1 MRKVSPRPKFSF
13 LSVFPVSRYTVFI
26 YSWQLTMF
34 LDYQLVHPIVGHPR
48 GPFKEAPAFRIAL
61 FADRVSAGFP
71 SPATDY
77 LEPGLD
83 LNEFLV
89 NNKAA
94 SFLFTVTGESMM
106 GAGIMDGDK
115 VIVDRSVTPRSG
127 DIVIAAVDNEYT
139 IKRLRFDDVGVSLV
153 PANPRYETITLSEGR
168 ELVIW
173 GVVTGVVRKYR

>member
-1 MRKVSPRPKFSF
+1 MLMEF
-13 LSVFPVSRYTVFI
+13 
-26 YSWQLTMF
+26 
-34 LDYQLVHPIVGHPR
+34 QLVSSLVGCPS
-48 GPFKEAPAFRIAL
+48 GPFREVPEFRIGL
-61 FADRVSAGFP
+61 FSDRISAGFP

-94 SFLFTVTGESMM
+94 SFLFTVTGVSMI

-115 VIVDRSVTPRSG
+115 VIVDRSLTPRSG
-127 DIVIAAVDNEYT
+127 DIVIAALDDEYT
-139 IKRLRFDDVGVSLV
+139 IKRLYFDDTGVRLE
-153 PANPRYETITLSEGR
+153 PANPRYQTITLTEGR
-168 ELVIW
+168 ELTIW

>member
-1 MRKVSPRPKFSF
+1 MLLNFH
-13 LSVFPVSRYTVFI
+13 
-26 YSWQLTMF
+26 
-34 LDYQLVHPIVGHPR
+34 LVPSLAGDPL
-48 GPFKEAPAFRIAL
+48 GPFGTAPSFRIAL
-61 FADRVSAGFP
+61 FSDRISAGFP

-94 SFLFTVTGESMM
+94 SFLFTVTGVSMT

-115 VIVDRSVTPRSG
+115 VIVDRSLTPRSG
-127 DIVIAAVDNEYT
+127 DIVIAALDDEYT
-139 IKRLRFDDVGVSLV
+139 IKRLHFDDMGVRLV
-153 PANPRYETITLSEGR
+153 PANPCYETITLSEGR
-168 ELVIW
+168 ELTIW